1 LTNSKE
7 ARAINKTLRD
17 QYKDGILEKIYD
29 RQEKTEQ
36 VKQTIEPSTQT
47 IVKSAKEVDSS
58 IDGSDSEYDDIN

>member
-36 VKQTIEPSTQT
+36 AKQTVEPSTQK
-47 IVKSAKEVDSS
+47 IE
-58 IDGSDSEYDDIN
+58 